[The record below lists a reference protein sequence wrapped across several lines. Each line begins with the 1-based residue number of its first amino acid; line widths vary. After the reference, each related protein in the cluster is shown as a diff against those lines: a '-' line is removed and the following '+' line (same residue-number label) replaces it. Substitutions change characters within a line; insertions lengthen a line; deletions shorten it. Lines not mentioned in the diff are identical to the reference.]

1 MKTKVDGTK
10 AQPPHKLENFW
21 AWWIPIL
28 TCYFPPGIILGACRI
43 YESALPGNV
52 DWLIIYCVHEI
63 FTYMELSPLD
73 LCSASNAFE
82 QGGIFIVPHL
92 LWQGASVFSVS
103 SKGSSHSIASYDTQ
117 GDTED
122 LFLPW
127 SSFQSSITIPK
138 GMLITDLMTYILTRI
153 HTDLEMLSLFIYMY
167 ISSIT
172 RLHGRLVVLYSGLVV
187 LYSGKL

>member
-1 MKTKVDGTK
+1 MKTKVEGTK
-10 AQPPHKLENFW
+10 RQPHYKIKLLGMMNSNFYLLFSPRYYIRNLQISW
-21 AWWIPIL
+21 V
-28 TCYFPPGIILGACRI
+28 C
-43 YESALPGNV
+43 LPWKC
-52 DWLIIYCVHEI
+52 WLIIYCVHEI

-92 LWQGASVFSVS
+92 LWHGASVFSVS

-127 SSFQSSITIPK
+127 SLFQSSITIPK
-138 GMLITDLMTYILTRI
+138 GMLITDLIWGPIFLPGSTRI
-153 HTDLEMLSLFIYMY
+153 WKCCLSSF
-167 ISSIT
+167 T
-172 RLHGRLVVLYSGLVV
+172 CT
-187 LYSGKL
+187 